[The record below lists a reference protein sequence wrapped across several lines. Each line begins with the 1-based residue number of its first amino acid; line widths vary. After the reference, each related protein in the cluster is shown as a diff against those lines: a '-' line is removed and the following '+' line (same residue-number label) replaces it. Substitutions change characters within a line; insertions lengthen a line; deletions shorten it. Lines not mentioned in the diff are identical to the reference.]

1 MGILEKVAGS
11 DTLKSLSKEET
22 DQLCDEIR
30 RFLVKTVSKT
40 GGHLA
45 SNLGIVELTVA
56 MHRVFDTEKDRIIF
70 DVGHQCYVH
79 KLLTGRKDSFDTLR
93 SFGGMAGFPKPS
105 ESDHDAFIGGH
116 ASDSVSV
123 ALGMARARTLMHE
136 SYSVVAVIGDG
147 ALTGGLA
154 YEGLCDGGESGEPLI
169 VILNDN
175 GMSITKNVGGVASY
189 LSRLR
194 LKPGYY
200 RLKKAYRRFTS
211 AVPGGKALYSFTH
224 KLKQR
229 MRAMMIGR
237 TMFEDMGFNYLGP
250 VDGHDVEKL
259 TYLLTYAREIGGPVL
274 LHIITTKGRGYKY
287 SEQRPDTYHGIGAF
301 DAVNGAEPSKK
312 VCFSDVFGQTLCQL
326 ARSDEKVCAITAAM
340 KTGTGLVDFAANYPD
355 RFFDV
360 GIAEGHGVS
369 MAAGM
374 AKQGMV
380 PVFAVYSTF
389 LQRSYD
395 MLIHDVAILG
405 LHVVLAVDRAGL
417 VGDDGETHHGV
428 FDVGF
433 LCQVPGITVYCPA
446 SFGELRSML
455 KRAVEDESGP
465 VAVRY
470 PRGGEGRYTDDLSD
484 GDTVTVREGDDMTI
498 TVYGAMV
505 NEALAAAEKLK
516 ARGISARVVK
526 INRIAPLDCRGIDKL
541 AVGPMIVVEETM
553 AQCALACRLAAAMPE
568 RKVIGLNLGSDFVQH
583 GTVAQLRHQR
593 GIDSDGIVNAA
604 VSLMERGQND
614 GR

>member
-11 DTLKSLSKEET
+11 GDLRDLSKEET
-22 DQLCDEIR
+22 EALCEEMR
-30 RFLVKTVSKT
+30 KFLVGTVSKT

-45 SNLGIVELTVA
+45 SNLGIVELTIA
-56 MHRVFDTEKDRIIF
+56 IHRVFNTEKDRIIF
-70 DVGHQCYVH
+70 DVGHQSYVH
-79 KLLTGRKDSFDTLR
+79 KLLTGRKAGFESLR
-93 SFGGMAGFPKPS
+93 SYGGMAGFPKPS
-105 ESDHDAFIGGH
+105 ESVHDAFIGGH

-123 ALGMARARTLMHE
+123 ALGMARARTLKGEDH
-136 SYSVVAVIGDG
+136 SVVAVIGDG

-154 YEGLCDGGESGEPLI
+154 YEGLADGGESGEDLI
-169 VILNDN
+169 VVLNDN
-175 GMSITKNVGGVASY
+175 GMSINKNVGGVANY

-200 RLKKAYRRFTS
+200 RVKKAYRKFT
-211 AVPGGKALYSFTH
+211 ALVPGGKALYNFTH
-224 KLKQR
+224 RLKQR

-237 TMFEDMGFNYLGP
+237 TMFEDMGFTYLGP
-250 VDGHDVEKL
+250 VDGHDVDKL
-259 TYLLTYAREIGGPVL
+259 TYLLSHAREIGGPVL

-301 DAVNGAEPSKK
+301 DAVNGAEPSDK
-312 VCFSDVFGQTLCQL
+312 VCFSDVFGETLCQL
-326 ARSDEKVCAITAAM
+326 AETNEKVCAITAAM
-340 KTGTGLVDFAANYPD
+340 KTGTGLVDFAAKYPE

-374 AKQGMV
+374 AKQGMT

-405 LHVVLAVDRAGL
+405 LHVVLGVDRAGL

-428 FDVGF
+428 FDVGY
-433 LCQVPGITVYCPA
+433 LSQVPGMTVYCPA

-455 KRAVEDESGP
+455 KNAVEIETGP

-470 PRGGEGRYTDDLSD
+470 PRGGEGRYTADLSD
-484 GDTVTVREGDDMTI
+484 GDAVSVRSGDDLTI
-498 TVYGAMV
+498 VVYGAMV

-516 ARGISARVVK
+516 AHNISAGVVK
-526 INRIAPLDCRGIDKL
+526 INKIAPLNCKAVADL
-541 AVGPMIVVEETM
+541 AVGSVIVAEEVM
-553 AQCALACRLAAAMPE
+553 AQCAVADHLAANM
-568 RKVIGLNLGSDFVQH
+568 KDKNVIPLNLGSTFVQH
-583 GTVAQLRHQR
+583 GTVAQLRRER
-593 GIDSDGIVNAA
+593 GIDSDGIVDAA
-604 VSLMERGQND
+604 VRLLERGDEN
-614 GR
+614 G